1 MFPTIIDGK
10 LMVPITP
17 SIIETAPGEWLC
29 VDGMSKMMP
38 DEEGYDMLMEY
49 VRKHP
54 WDSGSAD
61 D

>member
-29 VDGMSKMMP
+29 VER
-38 DEEGYDMLMEY
+38 DEE
-49 VRKHP
+49 
-54 WDSGSAD
+54 D
-61 D
+61 DARRGRL